1 MEMKLWMIKQL
12 HNWWFLI
19 CTLLTVE
26 LLKVGSIGNKLL
38 PYLFFDAVLPVLGR
52 HALSHI
58 HTILQHKQDLD
69 CMLPKNRNENIH
81 LP

>member
-12 HNWWFLI
+12 HNWWFII

-26 LLKVGSIGNKLL
+26 LLKVGSIGNNLL
-38 PYLFFDAVLPVLGR
+38 PYLFFDAVLTFLGR

-58 HTILQHKQDLD
+58 HRILQHQQDLD
-69 CMLPKNRNENIH
+69 WVLAKYRNENIQ